1 METMDVNTGLWAYD
15 ANSGLPPA
23 SCSWESYPLDGYVPV
38 AEENVSDSDSSLE
51 APAYN
56 MYFNPVNVDD
66 QNGAILESYGSVSY
80 DATAENIPYGWS
92 YDYEEPSTV
101 VVSPGSTSD
110 SSTTQGPFLANGDSS
125 DETSQL
131 YEEDDS
137 AEDSDESYGS
147 SPGGAT
153 SPNEEI
159 DLKQPLSASGRP
171 LRGQARGEN
180 LKQVQDMIRQVN
192 SAVDTQT
199 KAAKVK
205 TSANPK
211 KRSRVEPD
219 IRCVTLTR
227 EQLLTMTSE
236 ELDEFTARLKADH
249 PLTTHELRE
258 IKRQRRLIKNRE
270 YAQASRVKKK
280 VVLSDLG
287 AKFQELENER
297 DQLLQRVNLLEN
309 ENATLRAQ
317 LNLPPSDRQPL
328 NLSRHTN
335 TTTSTQHANDVIE
348 TSPPRPKRRA
358 TGRPSAASVATVGG
372 GVSLFAIVLFAL
384 AVYSGFAQLPFSF
397 GSSAHAPHTVPGPIS
412 HTSAVNFQSTDSFNT
427 FRTMDILATQPEDA
441 LSQKDVNAHH
451 SDDPTITMPSNLPL
465 DASTTFT
472 SNIVTMD
479 DLIAS
484 EEMIFATNNFSTT
497 AEEVTASNP

>member
-1 METMDVNTGLWAYD
+1 MDVNTGLWAYD
-15 ANSGLPPA
+15 ANSELPPS
-23 SCSWESYPLDGYVPV
+23 SCSWESYPLDGYMHV

-56 MYFNPVNVDD
+56 MYFNPVNVDE
-66 QNGAILESYGSVSY
+66 QNGAILESYGAVSY
-80 DATAENIPYGWS
+80 DTGAENIPYGWS
-92 YDYEEPSTV
+92 YDVDEQSTV

-153 SPNEEI
+153 SPNDEL
-159 DLKQPLSASGRP
+159 DAKQPLSASGRP

-192 SAVDTQT
+192 SAVDTQV
-199 KAAKVK
+199 KAAKTK
-205 TSANPK
+205 TSSNPK

-287 AKFQELENER
+287 TKFQELENER

-328 NLSRHTN
+328 SLSRHTN
-335 TTTSTQHANDVIE
+335 MTTSANANDVIE

-358 TGRPSAASVATVGG
+358 AGRPSAASVATVGG

-397 GSSAHAPHTVPGPIS
+397 GPSAHAPHTAPGPIS
-412 HTSAVNFQSTDSFNT
+412 HTSAINFQSTDSFNT
-427 FRTMDILATQPEDA
+427 FRTMDILAAQPEDPHP
-441 LSQKDVNAHH
+441 QKDISAHH
-451 SDDPTITMPSNLPL
+451 SDDPTLAMPSTLPL

-472 SNIVTMD
+472 STIVTMD
-479 DLIAS
+479 DLLAS
-484 EEMIFATNNFSTT
+484 EEIIFATNNFTNS